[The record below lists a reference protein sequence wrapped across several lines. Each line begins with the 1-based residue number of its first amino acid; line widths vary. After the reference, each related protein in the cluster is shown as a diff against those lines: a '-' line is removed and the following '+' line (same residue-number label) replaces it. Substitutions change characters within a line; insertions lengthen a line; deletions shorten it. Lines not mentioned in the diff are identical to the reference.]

1 MLMENG
7 SDPSA
12 RRPQADK
19 GDWSLRIAGILPFV
33 AIFLVTF
40 VANIAFSLRQGRL
53 ANVPTHDDVAY
64 LADGLDRVMF
74 VEPGGLW
81 PALRSVITDPPHA
94 PVSTLTAMLGFW
106 SFGPAPIA
114 AYLANAWV
122 LALYVLVFAI
132 LSRPLS
138 SLTTRTLFVAIL
150 AFVPVAHAMVNEF
163 RPDMAGGLLFALAL
177 GAICTTD
184 FRALTPG
191 RIAAVVALALAA
203 TITKLSAVVL
213 TIPALGV
220 AFVATMISQRIFT
233 APDRLRLAR
242 GGLITALIYLVALSP
257 FALLFGPR
265 TLSYIADTLFTDS
278 DIWSTPG
285 SRWFHWTYHAF
296 GPGAVDALGPFGAI
310 ALAFILADL
319 VVGWRVPATRRRGAR
334 AFYATLLVVYC
345 AMAISSEKTPY
356 QGSYFYLP
364 LLVAAAGAFVHLV
377 AAAKLR
383 WPMTAARAVNAMLG
397 LGLGLSVLFLSLGS
411 SYALRSEDGPEADRL
426 LPVVTDAIFA
436 LQKNEWQGSPSCR
449 ARTMRITALNY
460 DPLTAG
466 AIQMALAEGGIQ
478 VVSDYGYFPRS
489 LAEAKKSV
497 DDVDLVVM
505 VDPATPPTNKWLLVT
520 AMVPDL
526 FQFLSS
532 MPGVRKIQVGVY
544 RGHPFWLFVK
554 PHCDPVT
561 PP

>member
-1 MLMENG
+1 MLMANPAEA
-7 SDPSA
+7 SEPE
-12 RRPQADK
+12 RRSGHQPW
-19 GDWSLRIAGILPFV
+19 GVRIAAILSFA

-40 VANIAFSLRQGRL
+40 AANIAFSLRQSRL

-81 PALRSVITDPPHA
+81 PALRSIVTDPPHA

-122 LALYVLVFAI
+122 LALYVLVFAT

-138 SLTTRTLFVAIL
+138 SLVTRTLFVAVL
-150 AFVPVAHAMVNEF
+150 AFVPVAHAMVTEF

-177 GAICTTD
+177 GAICTSD
-184 FRALTPG
+184 FRTITPG
-191 RIAAVVALALAA
+191 RGAAVVALALAA

-220 AFVATMISQRIFT
+220 AFLATLVSQGIFGGD
-233 APDRLRLAR
+233 DRRRLVR
-242 GGLITALIYLVALSP
+242 GALISAGFYVVALLP
-257 FALLFGPR
+257 FAIVFGAK
-265 TLSYIADTLFTDS
+265 TLSYIGGALFSDS
-278 DIWSTPG
+278 DIWATPG
-285 SRWFHWTYHAF
+285 SRWFHWTYHTF
-296 GPGAVDALGPFGAI
+296 GPGAADALGPFSVI
-310 ALAFILADL
+310 ALALILGDL
-319 VVGWRVPATRRRGAR
+319 VVGHSARGARRRGSL

-345 AMAISSEKTPY
+345 AMAVSSEKTPY

-364 LLVAAAGAFVHLV
+364 LLVAAAGAFLNLV
-377 AAAKLR
+377 AAARLR
-383 WPMTAARAVNAMLG
+383 WPVAAPRAVNALLG
-397 LGLGLSVLFLSLGS
+397 AGLALSVLVLPLGS
-411 SYALRSEDGPEADRL
+411 SYSPRSEDGPEADRL
-426 LPVVTDAIFA
+426 LPIVTDAIFA
-436 LQKNEWQGSPSCR
+436 LEQNEWQDSPSCR

-466 AIQMALAEGGIQ
+466 AIQMALARGGVR
-478 VVSDYGYFPRS
+478 VVSDYDYFPRN

-526 FQFLSS
+526 YQLLSS
-532 MPGVRKIQVGVY
+532 QPGVRKIQVGVY
-544 RGHPFWLFVK
+544 RNHPFWLFVK
-554 PHCDPVT
+554 PHCDPVA
-561 PP
+561 PS